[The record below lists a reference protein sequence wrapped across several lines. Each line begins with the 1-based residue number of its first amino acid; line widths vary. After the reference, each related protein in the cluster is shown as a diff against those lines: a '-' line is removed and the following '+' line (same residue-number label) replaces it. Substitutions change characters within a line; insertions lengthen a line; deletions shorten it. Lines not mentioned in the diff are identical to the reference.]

1 MNATTPVGG
10 AQASPEIARSL
21 TLGDWHINYHDQG
34 QGEPILL
41 IHGSGPGVTAWA
53 NWRGIIPVLAPQAR
67 VIAPDMLGFGYT
79 RCPQERVLDPDAWVA
94 QLIGLLDALNI
105 PTVSVV
111 GNSFGGAIAL
121 ALAHRHPERVRQL
134 VLMGAVGLSFP
145 ISEGLNK
152 VWGYQPSIAAM
163 RELMGVFAYD
173 QGLINDDLVRMRYE
187 ASVRDDVQ
195 TRFEQLFPEP
205 RQRGVEML
213 ALPEQALRELPH
225 DTLIIHGRD
234 DKVIPL
240 EVSERLL
247 RLIPHAQMHVFGEC
261 GHWVQIE
268 RAQAFSRL
276 LTEFLGL
283 GQQEVQA

>member
-1 MNATTPVGG
+1 
-10 AQASPEIARSL
+10 
-21 TLGDWHINYHDQG
+21 
-34 QGEPILL
+34 
-41 IHGSGPGVTAWA
+41 
-53 NWRGIIPVLAPQAR
+53 
-67 VIAPDMLGFGYT
+67 
-79 RCPQERVLDPDAWVA
+79 
-94 QLIGLLDALNI
+94 
-105 PTVSVV
+105 
-111 GNSFGGAIAL
+111 
-121 ALAHRHPERVRQL
+121 
-134 VLMGAVGLSFP
+134 
-145 ISEGLNK
+145 
-152 VWGYQPSIAAM
+152 
-163 RELMGVFAYD
+163 
-173 QGLINDDLVRMRYE
+173 
-187 ASVRDDVQ
+187 
-195 TRFEQLFPEP
+195 
-205 RQRGVEML
+205 ML

>member
-1 MNATTPVGG
+1 M
-10 AQASPEIARSL
+10 
-21 TLGDWHINYHDQG
+21 
-34 QGEPILL
+34 
-41 IHGSGPGVTAWA
+41 
-53 NWRGIIPVLAPQAR
+53 LAPQAR

-121 ALAHRHPERVRQL
+121 ALAHRHPERVRKL

-173 QGLINDDLVRMRYE
+173 QSLINDDLVRMRYE